1 MWRFCGLG
9 PGAERARVGVVAR
22 FCLLVWM
29 CLGWL
34 GLALA
39 NPIPSWAE
47 IPVAKDYLV
56 RAWDIGDGLP
66 HSRIMG
72 IAQTAD
78 GYLWFATP
86 HGLVRFDG
94 ARFTPFWEKVSTTE
108 ERDHVYAVLASRD
121 GALGVGTAR
130 GGVGRWSAG
139 RFEVVVPESP
149 DGEPIN
155 ALAEDGEG
163 AIWFGAGGAPRAGRW
178 RGGAVAWFSRE
189 DGLSTARRAG
199 TRTEVVATRA
209 GRLWFGNTDACGWF
223 DGRRFTP
230 VDPEGEPYVHLAAAG
245 AEDMW
250 AIRGVSLLR
259 YHADGRK
266 DVVVADIGTL
276 SVHTLFEDSSGTL
289 WLGTNNAGLIRYR
302 NGEISRVP
310 VDSAVISFFEDDE
323 GALWAGTQ
331 AGGALCL
338 RPRRLHL
345 RTTADGM
352 RDADT
357 YSICEDGEGR
367 LWLAGRNRMLV
378 RGDDAT
384 NRSFSPIPGWDSE
397 WPTMTVSRAP
407 AGGMWLG
414 TLGGLVRWQNGELQ
428 REAFRQPLTA
438 LLTDRAGDL
447 WMATTGGALFI
458 RHGEDYAPVE
468 VAEGRPRLIALAED
482 GVGRIWAGGLDGHVF
497 VRSGGKF
504 EPVALPG
511 VRAGDPIRFI
521 IPDGPETV
529 WIGAHKRG
537 LYRWRAGRVARF
549 PEGSGLPI
557 GDVRTIAPGDFD
569 DLWIGTAEG
578 LFQVSRAGLDA
589 VLDGR
594 RSTLPVRAY
603 GRADGVPSAEF
614 ALGFR
619 GATTRT
625 RDGHLWF
632 ATARGALDIDL
643 RSLIEK
649 PVERRV
655 VIEEVWSG
663 DALIARGADLGAF
676 ELPPRAARLKINYTR
691 PQAGPAERLRF
702 RYRLLGVDDDGWVQ
716 NGGLRSVTFSH
727 LPAGAYRF
735 EVMAGMDDGTWFP
748 ASAGLDFTVR
758 ARWWETSAAKFS
770 AVIAGLAAVAWL
782 VRGIV
787 LLRVRARIRRLRQA
801 REVERER
808 ARIARDMHDELG
820 ANLTQINMVSRLA
833 CMEPPEAA
841 RGHLEEIAV
850 IARRTVDAL
859 DEIVW
864 AVNPRYDN
872 LAALIEYIGMY
883 AASFLAAARIACETE
898 LPEDLPPRPL
908 SANIRYHLFLTVKEA
923 LNNAAKH
930 SGARTVRLRAAWDGR
945 RLSVVI
951 EDDGRGFDPDTKR
964 IGSEGLRN
972 LRERMNELRGECRIE
987 SRAGQGTRVVL
998 ELPLPAERSA
1008 LASSPE

>member
-1 MWRFCGLG
+1 M
-9 PGAERARVGVVAR
+9 VAR
-22 FCLLVWM
+22 FCLLVWI
-29 CLGWL
+29 CLGWP
-34 GLALA
+34 GLVWA
-39 NPIPSWAE
+39 NPIPAWSE
-47 IPVAKDYLV
+47 IPVADDHLV
-56 RAWDIGDGLP
+56 HAWDIGDGLP
-66 HSRIMG
+66 HNRIRG
-72 IAQTAD
+72 VARTSD

-94 ARFTPFWEKVSTTE
+94 VRFTPFWERISTTE
-108 ERDHVYAVLASRD
+108 ERDQVDAVLAARD
-121 GALGVGTAR
+121 GALWIGTGR

-178 RGGAVAWFSRE
+178 SKGQVAWFSRD
-189 DGLSTARRAG
+189 DGLGTARRAG
-199 TRTEVVATRA
+199 TRTKVVATRS

-223 DGRRFTP
+223 DGRRFVP
-230 VDPEGEPYVHLAAAG
+230 VEPDGEPYIHLAAAG
-245 AEDMW
+245 AEDVW
-250 AIRGVSLLR
+250 VVRGASLLR
-259 YHADGRK
+259 YHADGRRE
-266 DVVVADIGTL
+266 VVVADIGTL

-302 NGEISRVP
+302 DGEVSRVP
-310 VDSAVISFFEDDE
+310 VDSAVISLLEDDE

-345 RTTADGM
+345 RTTADGL

-357 YSICEDGEGR
+357 YSICEDAEGR

-378 RGDDAT
+378 RGDDST
-384 NRSFSPIPGWDSE
+384 NRAFSPIPGWENE

-414 TLGGLVRWQNGELQ
+414 TLGGLVRWQNGELR

-438 LLTDRAGDL
+438 LLTDHAGDL
-447 WMATTGGALFI
+447 WMATTGGALFV
-458 RHGEDYAPVE
+458 RRNEEYVPVSVTE
-468 VAEGRPRLIALAED
+468 ERPRLIALAED
-482 GVGRIWAGGLDGHVF
+482 GAGRIWAGGLDGHVF
-497 VRSGGKF
+497 VRRDGKF
-504 EPVALPG
+504 DPVALPG

-521 IPDGPETV
+521 IPDGRETV

-537 LYRWRAGRVARF
+537 LYRWRAGRVSRL
-549 PEGSGLPI
+549 PEGAGLPI

-594 RSTLPVRAY
+594 EPTLAARAY
-603 GRADGVPSAEF
+603 GRADGVPSTEF

-619 GATTRT
+619 GATTRS

-663 DALIARGADLGAF
+663 DALIARGGSADSF
-676 ELPPRAARLKINYTR
+676 DLPPRAARLKINYTR
-691 PQAGPAERLRF
+691 PEAGKAERLRF
-702 RYRLLGVDDDGWVQ
+702 RYRLLGGDDDGWVE
-716 NGGLRSVTFSH
+716 NGSLRSVAFSH

-735 EVMAGMDDGTWFP
+735 EVMAGMDDGSWSP
-748 ASAGLDFTVR
+748 ASAGLNFTVG
-758 ARWWETSAAKFS
+758 ARWWETPAAKLG
-770 AVIAGLAAVAWL
+770 AVLVGMGAVAWL

-787 LLRVRARIRRLRQA
+787 LLRVRSRIRRLRQA

-841 RGHLEEIAV
+841 RGHLEEISV
-850 IARRTVDAL
+850 IARRSVDAL

-864 AVNPRYDN
+864 AVNPRYDT
-872 LAALIEYIGMY
+872 LAALVEYIGMY
-883 AASFLAAARIACETE
+883 AAAFLASARIACETE
-898 LPEDLPPRPL
+898 LSEDLPPRPL
-908 SANIRYHLFLTVKEA
+908 SANVRYHLFLAVKEA

-951 EDDGRGFDPDTKR
+951 EDDGRGFDAETDRT
-964 IGSEGLRN
+964 GSEGLRN
-972 LRERMNELRGECRIE
+972 LRERMKELRGECRIG
-987 SRAGQGTRVVL
+987 SGAGRGTRVVL
-998 ELPLPAERSA
+998 GLPLPAERSA
-1008 LASSPE
+1008 LAPSPE